1 MRITLV
7 FILTL
12 VLPSVLLSA
21 FALQAVEAER
31 VARLAERARSL
42 EVEVQGVTH
51 EVDELLQGRA
61 RAAADALRAA
71 KARTPAE
78 AAAVAARLVAS
89 EPLFGG
95 FVVLDAAGRRAVPT
109 GPLAPPSWPTTGVAV
124 ALGGAAGAA
133 LWPDPLPRLL
143 AAEERSAR
151 DREGSLE
158 MLASVIRRGSPE
170 AAAAALLDTGR
181 IHEAGALL
189 DTAPGATPRVGG
201 MHNARE
207 AYEAL
212 SALPLRR
219 VDARARPVA
228 LQARFRHAMILA
240 TLKRTEQARAQLV
253 DLLDGLEAEGDLLPR
268 DAVVEL
274 AERAGALLE
283 DPGALARSRE
293 IAGRR
298 ERVEQAAARIEDLF
312 GTSLRGALRDAAFA
326 RRGRGPGGVPGL
338 LAAAGEAA
346 APASA
351 SGAAAAAA
359 PVFFKARAGDRFEIV
374 VCAPVTRPD
383 GIVAGLVALQLDLGA
398 LEAALRSR
406 VLARGPTVSL
416 VPAEQPEAGART
428 DLAVAP
434 LRPPLDHVAACVR
447 APADIA
453 PPDAL
458 GFARGTVTVWG
469 VGLSIAGIIAGV
481 LVTIS
486 TVRRETKAAQL
497 KSDFVA
503 NVTHELKTPLTSIRM
518 FLDTLLL
525 GRVSDEAEAKECLQV
540 MARESERLTRLI
552 EQLLVFSRIES
563 RRWRLRLNFEH
574 PRAMVDDA
582 LKVLADQLGVASKEE
597 LGIEVVAVQELTLV
611 AADRFAMVEAILN
624 ILHNA
629 WKYTPEPRRIRVV
642 LASRRRHI
650 EIAVEDNGIGVPRA
664 DRRRIF
670 VKFERGSNAEER
682 RIQGSGVGLS
692 LALSILEA
700 HRGTITYTPLEPTGS
715 RFSLWIRK

>member
-31 VARLAERARSL
+31 VARLADRARSQ
-42 EVEVQGVTH
+42 EVEVQGVVH

-61 RAAADALRAA
+61 RAATDALRAA
-71 KARTPAE
+71 RARTPAE
-78 AAAVAARLVAS
+78 AAGVAARLVAT

-124 ALGGAAGAA
+124 ALGGCAGAA
-133 LWPDPLPRLL
+133 LCPDPLPLLL
-143 AAEERSAR
+143 AAEERSTR

-170 AAAAALLDTGR
+170 ATAAALFDTGR

-189 DTAPGATPRVGG
+189 DTAPGATPLVGG

-219 VDARARPVA
+219 IDARARPVA

-253 DLLDGLEAEGDLLPR
+253 ALLDGLEAEGDLLPR

-274 AERAGALLE
+274 AERTGALLE
-283 DPGALARSRE
+283 DGAALARARD
-293 IAGRR
+293 IAQRR

-312 GTSLRGALRDAAFA
+312 GTSMRGALRDAAVA
-326 RRGRGPGGVPGL
+326 RRGRAPGGVPGL
-338 LAAAGEAA
+338 LAAAGDAP

-351 SGAAAAAA
+351 SGGAAA
-359 PVFFKARAGDRFEIV
+359 PAPVLFKARAGDRFEIV
-374 VCAPVTRPD
+374 VCAPVTRE
-383 GIVAGLVALQLDLGA
+383 GGGVAGLVALQLDLGA

-406 VLARGPTVSL
+406 VLARGPTHSL
-416 VPAEQPEAGART
+416 VPVSEQPEARL

-434 LRPPLDHVAACVR
+434 LRPPLDHVAALYR
-447 APADIA
+447 A
-453 PPDAL
+453 PPDTTPAPL
-458 GFARGTVTVWG
+458 GLARGTMTVWG

-525 GRVSDEAEAKECLQV
+525 GRVNDEAETKECLQV

-574 PRAMVDDA
+574 PRTMVDDA

-650 EIAVEDNGIGVPRA
+650 EIAVEDNGIGVPRG

-670 VKFERGSNAEER
+670 VKFERGSNAEEK

>member
-1 MRITLV
+1 
-7 FILTL
+7 
-12 VLPSVLLSA
+12 
-21 FALQAVEAER
+21 
-31 VARLAERARSL
+31 
-42 EVEVQGVTH
+42 
-51 EVDELLQGRA
+51 
-61 RAAADALRAA
+61 
-71 KARTPAE
+71 
-78 AAAVAARLVAS
+78 
-89 EPLFGG
+89 
-95 FVVLDAAGRRAVPT
+95 
-109 GPLAPPSWPTTGVAV
+109 
-124 ALGGAAGAA
+124 
-133 LWPDPLPRLL
+133 
-143 AAEERSAR
+143 
-151 DREGSLE
+151 
-158 MLASVIRRGSPE
+158 
-170 AAAAALLDTGR
+170 
-181 IHEAGALL
+181 
-189 DTAPGATPRVGG
+189 
-201 MHNARE
+201 
-207 AYEAL
+207 
-212 SALPLRR
+212 
-219 VDARARPVA
+219 
-228 LQARFRHAMILA
+228 MILA

-253 DLLDGLEAEGDLLPR
+253 ALLDALEAEGDLLPR

-283 DPGALARSRE
+283 DGSALARARD
-293 IAGRR
+293 IARRR

-312 GTSLRGALRDAAFA
+312 GTSMRGALRDAAAA
-326 RRGRGPGGVPGL
+326 RRGRGAPGGVLGIF
-338 LAAAGEAA
+338 AAAGETAA
-346 APASA
+346 TGTA
-351 SGAAAAAA
+351 SGAAAAPA
-359 PVFFKARAGDRFEIV
+359 PVLFKARAGDRFEIV

-383 GIVAGLVALQLDLGA
+383 GVVAGLVALQLDLGA

-416 VPAEQPEAGART
+416 VPVAEQPEAGVRN

-434 LRPPLDHVAACVR
+434 LRPPFDHVAACVR
-447 APADIA
+447 APPDTT

-469 VGLSIAGIIAGV
+469 VGLSIVGIIAGV

-574 PRAMVDDA
+574 PRTMVDDA

-650 EIAVEDNGIGVPRA
+650 EIAVEDNGIGVPRG

-670 VKFERGSNAEER
+670 VKFERGSNAEEK